1 MIRAHTVEQVR
12 AAEATLLA
20 ALPEG
25 ALMQRAA
32 AGLGYAVLDLLGSAY
47 GRRVL
52 LLVGSGDNGGDA
64 LYAGALLARRGV
76 QVEAWLLS
84 DAAHRGGLDA
94 LRAAGGRAVP
104 WASIGQRLHAPTP
117 ELRGLV
123 PNRNRFDVVVDGI
136 VGIGGRPGLRPE
148 AVAAL
153 AHVAGIPV
161 VAVDVPSGVDV
172 DTGRIDGPHVTADLT
187 VTFGT
192 HQVCH
197 LVDPAARA
205 CGAVHLV
212 DIGLDLPAA
221 PVEALQAAD
230 VAALLPRPA
239 PDAHKYT
246 RGVVGV
252 RAGSAAYPGAA
263 LLSVAGAA
271 CGLAGMVRY
280 DGDPVALDLVR
291 AAHPEVV
298 GPGRV
303 QAWVVGSGSDAGAE
317 DAVRRSVAD
326 GVPLVL
332 DADALAFAGLARGR
346 PAVLTPHAG
355 ELARMLDVD
364 RAEVEADW
372 LEHAGR
378 AARTHDA
385 VVLLKGRRT
394 VVARPDGAA
403 RVTTTGTP
411 WLATAGAGDVLGGV
425 VGALLATGLTPYDA
439 ASVGSW
445 LHGAA
450 ATLAARHGPIVA
462 GDVAAALPALL
473 ARLTTP

>member
-20 ALPEG
+20 RLPEG

-32 AGLGYAVLDLLGSAY
+32 AGLAYAVLDLLGGGY

-76 QVEAWLLS
+76 QVEAWLLGS
-84 DAAHRGGLDA
+84 SAHEGGVAA
-94 LRAAGGRAVP
+94 LRGAGGR
-104 WASIGQRLHAPTP
+104 IGTP
-117 ELRGLV
+117 G
-123 PNRNRFDVVVDGI
+123 PGRFDVVVDGI
-136 VGIGGRPGLRPE
+136 VGIGGRPGLRPD

-153 AHVAGIPV
+153 GHVAGVPV
-161 VAVDVPSGVDV
+161 VAVDTPSGVDV
-172 DTGRIDGPHVTADLT
+172 DTGEVSGSHVTADLT

-192 HQVCH
+192 HKVAH
-197 LVDPAARA
+197 LVDPAAQA
-205 CGAVHLV
+205 CGALQLV
-212 DIGLDLPAA
+212 DIGLDLPEA

-239 PDAHKYT
+239 ADAHKYT

-252 RAGSAAYPGAA
+252 RSGSAAYPGAA

-280 DGDPVALDLVR
+280 AGDPAALDLVR

-303 QAWVVGSGSDAGAE
+303 QAWVVGSGSDDGAE
-317 DAVRRSVAD
+317 DALRAAVAD
-326 GVPLVL
+326 GVPIVV
-332 DADALAFAGLARGR
+332 DADALAFARLTRGR

-355 ELARMLDVD
+355 ELARMLGVD
-364 RAEVEADW
+364 RAEVEARW
-372 LEHAGR
+372 LDHARR
-378 AARTHDA
+378 AAREHDA
-385 VVLLKGRRT
+385 VVLLKGRHT
-394 VVARPDGAA
+394 VVARPDGRV

-411 WLATAGAGDVLGGV
+411 WLATAGAGDVLGGL
-425 VGALLATGLTPYDA
+425 VGALLAAGLDPFDA
-439 ASVGSW
+439 AAAGSW

-450 ATLAARHGPIVA
+450 ATLAAQDGPIVA
-462 GDVAAALPALL
+462 SDVAAALPRLL
-473 ARLTTP
+473 ATLTTR